1 MNYEI
6 VKSRIVMLTGR
17 QKTDVAVS
25 WMLQPTARPMLGES
39 EIQTTTETSLK

>member
-6 VKSRIVMLTGR
+6 VKSRIVMLTVR

-25 WMLQPTARPMLGES
+25 WMLHPTARAVLGES